1 MNDYIRESI
10 KQGLVIKKVV
20 IDWCFMG
27 MLTDMKSYN
36 KKFLNYKGEWTQEYK
51 IIEESMDQLWEIW
64 NYGNV

>member
-1 MNDYIRESI
+1 MFPLSKIDKIMNDYIRESI

-36 KKFLNYKGEWTQEYK
+36 KKFLNYKGEWT
-51 IIEESMDQLWEIW
+51 
-64 NYGNV
+64 